1 MLPKKLFDRRAL
13 LVAGLAVVLAGSAF
27 DAIAS
32 GSSASQSAGGKST
45 TGSTSPVGSTN
56 VTVAD
61 PAVPRPPGKPC
72 VVQLFSGVA
81 FNDFSDRPYS
91 YAPPAGCGTRWSK
104 VVLEADF
111 SVTAGRQFDR
121 TATLWLGGV
130 NLYFGTTEEPSS
142 TVAPS
147 WHVER
152 DLTDYSALLRQAGN
166 GQAFIGNVV
175 NSTYTGVIYGSARLL
190 FYPASILAPAA
201 HAPDAVVPLG
211 SDPVGSTTELDN
223 STSQLTRSLSL
234 PTNVER
240 AYLDVFVQSQNADE
254 FWYTCVPDQYA
265 TEVQE
270 CGGGNFREA
279 EISIDGQPAG
289 VAPVYPWIYSGG
301 IDPYLWRPTTGVQT
315 LNFMPYRVDLT
326 PFAGVLSNGAAHQ
339 VSVNVAGAN
348 NYFSAT
354 ASLLLYLDPHAK
366 TVSGQIEQNTLV
378 GQPPTPAISDTLVT
392 DASGNISGAITTQ
405 LSRHFIISG
414 YANTSHGRV
423 HSSVDQ
429 TVGFGDVQ
437 TFTINDTTYRQISD
451 QQTSADSVSQSSIG
465 GFVTGKYSEHVRYPL
480 HVGVNEVFAADGS
493 FTLATVAH
501 QGDEKTLA
509 HQLLGLNLYSAK
521 LDNTVDSADTLAFD
535 ASGNLT
541 AHSNQQSTQ
550 TFTFNDSLGGCYR
563 TDVGSFSSA
572 VSSYATGTG
581 CPGKQNHVFWFT
593 HPDGSPENGNAVLG
607 W

>member
-130 NLYFGTTEEPSS
+130 NLYFGTTEEPSA

-480 HVGVNEVFAADGS
+480 HVDVNEVFAADGS

-563 TDVGSFSSA
+563 TDVGSFSGA